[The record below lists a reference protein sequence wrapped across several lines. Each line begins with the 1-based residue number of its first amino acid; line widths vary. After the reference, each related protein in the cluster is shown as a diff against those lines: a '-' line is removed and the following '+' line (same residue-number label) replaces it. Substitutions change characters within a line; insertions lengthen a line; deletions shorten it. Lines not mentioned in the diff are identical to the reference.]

1 MHTNSEHM
9 LSDQELQTLV
19 EWFVYEG
26 PFSEMLLKWSKD
38 VSRDWFT
45 KITAEMRQKVYEDI
59 ATDVE
64 SAKKL
69 STVILKLVAFCGE
82 ENRNKTVEEWKEI
95 ASFSGPFPAFKSWSR
110 NNYWDEKSENDL
122 LAEKHLFL
130 VSEFKDSLN
139 RVTACGADV
148 TVACDFMTSCIEPLD
163 DGHQRFMHARWQGF
177 VDQNRI
183 RKEQDTHTHIAPAAA
198 ASSATP
204 DTTPATGLHQFLQQL
219 RALSEY

>member
-1 MHTNSEHM
+1 M

-26 PFSEMLLKWSKD
+26 PFSEMLLKWSKND
-38 VSRDWFT
+38 ERAWYT
-45 KITAEMRQKVYEDI
+45 KITAEMRQKVYDDI
-59 ATDVE
+59 ANDVE
-64 SAKKL
+64 SAINL
-69 STVILKLVAFCGE
+69 SNVILKLVAFCGE
-82 ENRNKTVEEWKEI
+82 ENRKKTVEEWKEI
-95 ASFSGPFPAFKSWSR
+95 ASLDVEKKAYKPYSKNSHWEEL
-110 NNYWDEKSENDL
+110 EKSPDAL
-122 LAEKHLFL
+122 LQASQAFL
-130 VSEFKDSLN
+130 ESEFKDSLN

-163 DGHQRFMHARWQGF
+163 DGYQRFMHGMWKGF

-183 RKEQDTHTHIAPAAA
+183 RKEQDTHKHIAPAAA

-204 DTTPATGLHQFLQQL
+204 VTTHTTRLHQFLQEL

>member
-1 MHTNSEHM
+1 M
-9 LSDQELQTLV
+9 LYEDELKTLV

-26 PFSEMLLKWSKD
+26 PFSEMLLAWSKND
-38 VSRDWFT
+38 ERDWFT
-45 KITAEMRQKVYEDI
+45 TITAETRQKKYDDI

-64 SAKKL
+64 SAIKL
-69 STVILKLVAFCGE
+69 STVILKLVAFCSE
-82 ENRNKTVEEWKEI
+82 ETRNKTVEEWQKI
-95 ASFSGPFPAFKSWSR
+95 AWFSGPFPAFKSWSR
-110 NNYWDEKSENDL
+110 YNHWDVKSENDL

-148 TVACDFMTSCIEPLD
+148 AVACDFMTSCIEPLD
-163 DGHQRFMHARWQGF
+163 DGHNNFMHARWQGF
-177 VDQNRI
+177 VDQNPI

-204 DTTPATGLHQFLQQL
+204 VTTRAMGLHQFLQQL

>member
-9 LSDQELQTLV
+9 LSDQKLQTLV
-19 EWFVYEG
+19 VWIVSSA
-26 PFSEMLLKWSKD
+26 PFSEMLLEWSKD
-38 VSRDWFT
+38 ASRDWST
-45 KITAEMRQKVYEDI
+45 KITVEMRQKVYEDI
-59 ATDVE
+59 ANDVE

-82 ENRNKTVEEWKEI
+82 ENRNKTVEQWQKI
-95 ASFSGPFPAFKSWSR
+95 AWFSGPFPAFKSWSR

-204 DTTPATGLHQFLQQL
+204 VTTRAMGLHQFLQQL

>member
-1 MHTNSEHM
+1 M

-19 EWFVYEG
+19 EWFVYDG
-26 PFSEMLLKWSKD
+26 PFSEMLLAWSKND
-38 VSRDWFT
+38 ERAWYT
-45 KITAEMRQKVYEDI
+45 KTTPETRKQKYDDI
-59 ATDVE
+59 ANDVE
-64 SAKKL
+64 SAQKL

-82 ENRNKTVEEWKEI
+82 ENRKKTVEEWKEI

-122 LAEKHLFL
+122 LAEAHLFL
-130 VSEFKDSLN
+130 VSELKDTLN
-139 RVTACGADV
+139 RITVCGAD
-148 TVACDFMTSCIEPLD
+148 TRAACVFMTSCIEPLD

>member
-1 MHTNSEHM
+1 M

-19 EWFVYEG
+19 EWFVYDG
-26 PFSEMLLKWSKD
+26 PFSEMLLAWSKND
-38 VSRDWFT
+38 ERAWYT
-45 KITAEMRQKVYEDI
+45 KTTPETRKQKYDDI
-59 ATDVE
+59 ANDVE
-64 SAKKL
+64 SAQKL

-82 ENRNKTVEEWKEI
+82 ENRKKTVEEWKEI

-122 LAEKHLFL
+122 LAEAHLFL
-130 VSEFKDSLN
+130 VSELKDTLN
-139 RVTACGADV
+139 RITVCGAD
-148 TVACDFMTSCIEPLD
+148 TRAACVFMTSCIEPLD

-204 DTTPATGLHQFLQQL
+204 VTTRATGLHQFLQQL